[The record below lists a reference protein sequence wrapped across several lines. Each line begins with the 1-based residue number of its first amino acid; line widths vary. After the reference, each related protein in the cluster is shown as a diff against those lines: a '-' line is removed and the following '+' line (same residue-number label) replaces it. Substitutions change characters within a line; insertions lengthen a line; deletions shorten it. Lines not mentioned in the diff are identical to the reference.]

1 MKRFGIIAA
10 AFLTFAVMFPACRQ
24 NAGDSIFDTVY
35 YRPAFAGGFEITGM
49 KDSCSRV
56 IRVLSSWQEDS
67 GHVRELFIARN
78 GEIPPEGFAGQV
90 LKDSAMRIAAMS
102 SSHIALLDLIGE
114 TDRVKAV
121 SGMRF
126 ISNRNILSRKDSIA
140 DIGNEADADLESL
153 VSTRPDIVLLYGIRS
168 SSALE
173 GRLAN
178 LGIPFIYIGEYLE
191 TDPLGRA
198 EWVVALSEITGCAK
212 KGIKAFNRIAARYM
226 ALKSCLPEESSRPEV
241 MLNIPYGDIW
251 YMAPVNSA
259 MTNLVRDAGAGYVF
273 KENTTSRSV
282 PIDME
287 EAFILT
293 SAADFWLNAGTP
305 ESFSQFLENHPE
317 FAGTGCVS
325 GKRVYSCDKR
335 STAGGGSDFWETGPA
350 RPDLVLEDLIRIFH
364 PEAAL
369 PLPEKE
375 KAEGNDG
382 ADKSGDGKESG
393 NKDTTDEAGDGKKS
407 GNKDTTDEAGDGL
420 IFYYR
425 IIP

>member
-1 MKRFGIIAA
+1 MKRFGIIAV
-10 AFLTFAVMFPACRQ
+10 AFLTFAVMFPACRRD
-24 NAGDSIFDTVY
+24 AGGSIFDTVY

-153 VSTRPDIVLLYGIRS
+153 VSVRPDIVLLYGIRS

-191 TDPLGRA
+191 ADPLGRA
-198 EWVVALSEITGCAK
+198 EWVVALSEITGCAE

-251 YMAPVNSA
+251 YMAPANSA
-259 MTNLVRDAGAGYVF
+259 MTNLIRDAGAGYVF

-287 EAFILT
+287 EAFFLT

-317 FAGTGCVS
+317 FAGIGCVS

-382 ADKSGDGKESG
+382 EDKSGDGKESGNNDTTDEAGDGKESG
-393 NKDTTDEAGDGKKS
+393 NKDTTDGI
-407 GNKDTTDEAGDGL
+407 GDGL

>member
-1 MKRFGIIAA
+1 
-10 AFLTFAVMFPACRQ
+10 
-24 NAGDSIFDTVY
+24 
-35 YRPAFAGGFEITGM
+35 
-49 KDSCSRV
+49 
-56 IRVLSSWQEDS
+56 
-67 GHVRELFIARN
+67 
-78 GEIPPEGFAGQV
+78 
-90 LKDSAMRIAAMS
+90 
-102 SSHIALLDLIGE
+102 
-114 TDRVKAV
+114 
-121 SGMRF
+121 
-126 ISNRNILSRKDSIA
+126 
-140 DIGNEADADLESL
+140 
-153 VSTRPDIVLLYGIRS
+153 
-168 SSALE
+168 
-173 GRLAN
+173 
-178 LGIPFIYIGEYLE
+178 
-191 TDPLGRA
+191 
-198 EWVVALSEITGCAK
+198 
-212 KGIKAFNRIAARYM
+212 
-226 ALKSCLPEESSRPEV
+226 
-241 MLNIPYGDIW
+241 
-251 YMAPVNSA
+251 
-259 MTNLVRDAGAGYVF
+259 VF

-382 ADKSGDGKESG
+382 ADKSDDGKKSGDKTDGTGDGKKSG